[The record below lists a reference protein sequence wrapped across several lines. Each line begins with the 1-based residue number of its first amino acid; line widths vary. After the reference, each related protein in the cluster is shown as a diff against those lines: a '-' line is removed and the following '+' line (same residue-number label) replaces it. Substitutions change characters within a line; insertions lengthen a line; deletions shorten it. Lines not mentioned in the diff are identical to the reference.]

1 MSLVNLGLSLVLL
14 CIGIYFLYKIYI
26 KPSPRPG
33 TNTSGM
39 IAGVAFIY
47 LGFMGVINKISI
59 IELIKDI
66 FN

>member
-14 CIGIYFLYKIYI
+14 CIGIYILYKIYK

-33 TNTSGM
+33 TNMSG
-39 IAGVAFIY
+39 IIGGIGFIY

-59 IELIKDI
+59 VGLIKEI

>member
-1 MSLVNLGLSLVLL
+1 MSLVNLVLSLVL
-14 CIGIYFLYKIYI
+14 IFVGIYILYGIYK

-33 TNTSGM
+33 TNFSG
-39 IAGVAFIY
+39 IIGGVGFIY
-47 LGFMGVINKISI
+47 LGFMGVINKINI

>member
-1 MSLVNLGLSLVLL
+1 MTLVNIVLSLVLL
-14 CIGIYFLYKIYI
+14 CIGIYILYKIYD

-33 TNTSGM
+33 TNMSG
-39 IAGVAFIY
+39 IIGGVGFVY
-47 LGFMGVINKISI
+47 LGFMGMINKINI